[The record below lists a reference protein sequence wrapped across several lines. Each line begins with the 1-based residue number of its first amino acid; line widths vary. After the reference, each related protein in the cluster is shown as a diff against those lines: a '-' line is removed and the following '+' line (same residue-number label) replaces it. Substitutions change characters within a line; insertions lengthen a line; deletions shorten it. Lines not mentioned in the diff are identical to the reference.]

1 MATATFWT
9 SAMVDA
15 SDCADTSWIPGA
27 CSVGMTSEWPG
38 AKELSGSAW
47 KAAAR
52 SSLAIQIAVRSANR
66 SQNTQ
71 GTDEILSGAQW
82 RCPRGRPKGSA
93 SSELRSGGRMAC
105 AAALPRSAG
114 PAGEEAG
121 DLVGGV
127 PLEGVGA
134 DVVAGQGGLRAGA
147 AQQALD
153 VAQRNALIEP
163 DRADGAP
170 ERVRPDGPADPGDL
184 RGAGDV
190 AVHRAAVHAGAGGG
204 PKQRSTGGG
213 VYGRLHRRQGGQG
226 HRHPGGLVSL
236 ADEGQGHIAANSAQG
251 LHGQA
256 GHLTGS

>member
-1 MATATFWT
+1 MTPDAEALARHRSRFGLRDGRRPIGR
-9 SAMVDA
+9 SAPKSPIA
-15 SDCADTSWIPGA
+15 AHL
-27 CSVGMTSEWPG
+27 
-38 AKELSGSAW
+38 KELSGRGW

-52 SSLAIQIAVRSANR
+52 SALAIQIAVRSANR
-66 SQNTQ
+66 SQNTL

-82 RCPRGRPKGSA
+82 RCPRGRPEGSA

-134 DVVAGQGGLRAGA
+134 DVVAGQGGLRAGV

-190 AVHRAAVHAGAGGG
+190 AVHRAAAMPAPVRVRVCSSG
-204 PKQRSTGGG
+204 P
-213 VYGRLHRRQGGQG
+213 
-226 HRHPGGLVSL
+226 LVRPSM
-236 ADEGQGHIAANSAQG
+236 AA
-251 LHGQA
+251 
-256 GHLTGS
+256 